1 MAYFLTDNQE
11 YELNLFLDEQN
22 RIAYH
27 QQMESDELSDELKD
41 IIKKTEEAG
50 SPIPAFDPKYGYYSV
65 SFTPCNDG
73 NRIYVHHH
81 ITNQSKALY
90 DPANSIE
97 IIDEEVSVKE
107 PDLDVQEES
116 IITEDFSEFTDF
128 DDALDVLIPD
138 QEENI
143 DELSQKLTSIIG
155 TPPEDIQQ
163 SLQLQTE

>member
-90 DPANSIE
+90 DPANNIE

-155 TPPEDIQQ
+155 TPPEDIEQ